1 MSKFF
6 NELIDEL
13 VAESKSSELTSKAKD
28 LYSQET
34 DKYPQLDTSSS
45 KVPAELYNKDN
56 SRAKI
61 FGTLGL
67 SGYDSKN
74 YNKIDES
81 IINALNNGQI
91 KFSELKDAIE
101 VYPRTVKFTTQGTN
115 QYTQLDSIPSFVPV
129 ELLSNNEGLRSKV
142 LRDIV
147 ISGIDT
153 KNYENLDEH
162 ILTGIV
168 NGAFTGKDLERAIK
182 THKNA
187 VVQITG
193 KYPKFILNPNLSA
206 L

>member
-13 VAESKSSELTSKAKD
+13 VAESESSELTSKTKD
-28 LYSQET
+28 TYGQKT

-61 FGTLGL
+61 FGTLSL

-115 QYTQLDSIPSFVPV
+115 QYTQLESIPSFVPV
-129 ELLSNNEGLRSKV
+129 ELLFNNEGLRSKV

-168 NGAFTGKDLERAIK
+168 NGAFTGKDLGRVMK
-182 THKNA
+182 THKTA

>member
-13 VAESKSSELTSKAKD
+13 VAESESSELTSKTKD
-28 LYSQET
+28 TYGQKT

-81 IINALNNGQI
+81 IINALVNGQI

-101 VYPRTVKFTTQGTN
+101 VYPHTVKFTTQGTN

-129 ELLSNNEGLRSKV
+129 ELLFNNEGLRSKV